1 MKRAQLPRKKRR
13 APLFAMCRRASPLL
27 PSSRPSRRNRSQFL
41 LLSSRAAQTARD
53 LSVEEI
59 TTQKRLRETRSEK
72 CRTCL
77 FLCLCDRS
85 ALEGSLAA
93 CGARDDNV
101 FCVAVLFGEF
111 FDRRAGAKQI
121 PVTVNAVD
129 PSDRGPEFVFARPR
143 RGIRSLF

>member
-111 FDRRAGAKQI
+111 FDRRGGAKQI
-121 PVTVNAVD
+121 PRPLKPVHTAN
-129 PSDRGPEFVFARPR
+129 RGPQFFVAGPPGRLR
-143 RGIRSLF
+143 R